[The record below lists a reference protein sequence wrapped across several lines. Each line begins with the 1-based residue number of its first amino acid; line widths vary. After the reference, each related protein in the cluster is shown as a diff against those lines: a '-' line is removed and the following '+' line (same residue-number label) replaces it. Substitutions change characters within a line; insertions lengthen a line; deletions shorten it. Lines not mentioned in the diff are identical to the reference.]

1 MTTPS
6 FLRGD
11 RAGVEPAL
19 DHLFTDLT
27 HPESSIRAAAVYTL
41 GQFGDQA
48 ATVAL
53 LRVLSDRDATV
64 REEAAYALGCLED
77 VGALAG
83 LLMACYDE
91 DVAVRRAAVEALD
104 KLRALLGTCR
114 TRQQPVPMPRPRAL
128 RWTHARI
135 AWMEHRG
142 EPRRHGS
149 EQTAAA
155 RW

>member
-6 FLRGD
+6 FLRGG

-41 GQFGDQA
+41 GQYGDQA
-48 ATVAL
+48 ATVAR
-53 LRVLSDRDATV
+53 LRVLSDPDAIV

-83 LLMACYDE
+83 LLVACYDK
-91 DVAVRRAAVEALD
+91 DTGVRRIIRYQGCVSG
-104 KLRALLGTCR
+104 RR
-114 TRQQPVPMPRPRAL
+114 TVNVLPWPSTLVTSTTPL
-128 RWTHARI
+128 
-135 AWMEHRG
+135 
-142 EPRRHGS
+142 
-149 EQTAAA
+149 
-155 RW
+155 